1 MNLQQP
7 GRIEK
12 ILSRIIFNFIII
24 IFVQT
29 YDYIVILYN
38 IISVYNHNIQSLKL
52 KSFYL
57 TKFKQKLHNP
67 FNLYFF
73 QFLYLDNETIII
85 QVII

>member
-12 ILSRIIFNFIII
+12 ILSRILFIFIII

-29 YDYIVILYN
+29 YDYIVIQYNFISLYN
-38 IISVYNHNIQSLKL
+38 YNNNHSIL

-57 TKFKQKLHNP
+57 TKFKQKLITLSIYI
-67 FNLYFF
+67 LYNS
-73 QFLYLDNETIII
+73 YI
-85 QVII
+85 